1 MTAGDDRAARTNAG
15 RGPMPT
21 TAGAEGAMGAT
32 TTLLLVRHGQ
42 STWNAAGR
50 WQGHADPPLSRLGEE
65 QARQAGSR
73 LASNGRVDAVVTS
86 DLRRA
91 HQTAR
96 LVAGAL
102 GLDPVVDARVRERD
116 AGEWTGLTRD
126 DIERDWPGYLADHR
140 RPPGFEDDATL
151 LARVL
156 PALVDLAARHEHGRV
171 LVVTHGGVVRTVER
185 HLGTTGPPLA
195 NLGGRAVHVRRDAS
209 TVVVGE
215 ALLLAGGDDVTVTVP
230 NQI

>member
-1 MTAGDDRAARTNAG
+1 MTR
-15 RGPMPT
+15 
-21 TAGAEGAMGAT
+21 AGAQT

-50 WQGHADPPLSRLGEE
+50 WQGHADPPLSPLGEE
-65 QARQAGSR
+65 QARQAGAR
-73 LASNGRVDAVVTS
+73 LASDGRIDAVVTS

-91 HQTAR
+91 HRTAT
-96 LVAGAL
+96 LVGAVL
-102 GLDPVVDARVRERD
+102 GLDASIEERVRERD

-126 DIERDWPGYLADHR
+126 DIDRDWPGYLAEHR
-140 RPPGFEDDATL
+140 RPPRFEDDATL

-156 PALVDLAARHEHGRV
+156 PALAELGARHAGGRV

-185 HLGTTGPPLA
+185 HHGTKAPPLA
-195 NLGGRAVHVRRDAS
+195 NLGGRAVHVSVDGSAL
-209 TVVVGE
+209 VVGDPV
-215 ALLLAGGDDVTVTVP
+215 LLVDGDDVAITVP